1 MKRTL
6 RRPQLASPA
15 SEDAGL
21 AKYTVVSDLPQR
33 LPITEWELELLE
45 AELSDF
51 IEELLSQGR

>member
-6 RRPQLASPA
+6 RRPRLARSA
-15 SEDAGL
+15 SEDVGL
-21 AKYTVVSDLPQR
+21 AKYNVVSDLPER

-51 IEELLSQGR
+51 IEELLTQGR